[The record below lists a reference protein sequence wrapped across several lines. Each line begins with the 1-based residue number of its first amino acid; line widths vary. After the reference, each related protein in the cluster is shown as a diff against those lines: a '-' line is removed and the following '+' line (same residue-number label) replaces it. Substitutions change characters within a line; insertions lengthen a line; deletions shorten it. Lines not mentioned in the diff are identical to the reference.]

1 MRHLRFLII
10 AVTAFS
16 VLALGVFALANRP
29 AQPAPAD
36 DDIIIKGGSLE
47 IQCGK
52 NHGKK
57 CLGSNDNQGKY
68 KNQDS
73 NKHIFRVVVMPLNG
87 NDNSAFFSQTFDN
100 TNQPQIKLVYCEAGS
115 TPGTCKG
122 SDKPY

>member
-1 MRHLRFLII
+1 MRLLRLLII
-10 AVTAFS
+10 SIATTCVFA
-16 VLALGVFALANRP
+16 LAAFALANRP
-29 AQPAPAD
+29 PVNEPD
-36 DDIIIKGGSLE
+36 DELIIKGGSLE

-73 NKHIFRVVVMPLNG
+73 NKHIFKVVVMPING

>member
-1 MRHLRFLII
+1 MRELRLLII
-10 AVTAFS
+10 SIAAICVFA
-16 VLALGVFALANRP
+16 LAVFALANRP
-29 AQPAPAD
+29 PVNEPD
-36 DDIIIKGGSLE
+36 DELIIKGGSLE